1 LANSYFSIEQS
12 NKKRSKFVKIA
23 ILKEVLAGETRVAML
38 PSEIK
43 RLLKNENIAVLIE
56 SGAGD
61 GSFFPDSEYEA
72 VGAKIV
78 ENPYADADVIL
89 KLNPPTDDEVAKIKD
104 GTTLISLLAPFTNHA
119 FVKSLAAKNITTF
132 CLELIPRTTYA
143 QSMDVLSSQATVGG
157 YRAVLNAATH
167 IGKFFPMLMTPA
179 GTIKPATVLVIGAGV
194 AGLQAIATASR
205 LGAKVE
211 AFDVRPAAREQVES
225 LGAKFLYMDLDE
237 SSETDSGYAIEM
249 DDEFIRKEMELLH
262 DAAKR
267 VDVIITTALI
277 FGKKAPILI
286 KDYMVK
292 DMKGGSCIIDMAAEN
307 GGNCELTKPDEIIV
321 ENGVTIDGTI
331 NLPAQVPTHAS
342 LMLSKNL
349 AKLLSDIIKEGE
361 LVVDFENEVTQGCV
375 VTYEGKIVHEMT
387 KKIIEG
393 AK

>member
-1 LANSYFSIEQS
+1 MN
-12 NKKRSKFVKIA
+12 IA
-23 ILKEVLAGETRVAML
+23 VLKEVLQGESRVAML

-56 SGAGD
+56 SGAGN

-89 KLNPPTDDEVAKIKD
+89 KLNPPTDEEVAKIKD

-119 FVKSLAAKNITTF
+119 LVKSLAQKNITSF

-167 IGKFFPMLMTPA
+167 ISKFFPMLMTPA

-267 VDVIITTALI
+267 VDAIITTALI
-277 FGKKAPILI
+277 FGKKAPVLI

-307 GGNCELTKPDEIIV
+307 GGNCELTQPGKVVV
-321 ENGVTIDGTI
+321 ENGVTIDGTL
-331 NLPAQVPTHAS
+331 NLPTQVSTHAS
-342 LMLSKNL
+342 LMLSKNM
-349 AKLLSDIIKEGE
+349 AKLLSDIVKEGE
-361 LVVDFENEVTQGCV
+361 LIVDFENEVTKGCV
-375 VTYEGKIVHEMT
+375 VTHNGEIVHEMT
-387 KKIIEG
+387 KNIIEG